1 MTTRLHTTGEEF
13 AMKKLFRADQLGS
26 VTQVSIG
33 LFYDAADALGDD
45 ATVSSIT
52 TEPGGSSYSQQTAAF
67 DGSDFTVQENANGN
81 YEVVIT
87 DQVYDTTD
95 SSQNIDAYFV
105 IVTYQ
110 SDHEGDGKQ
119 SDNLYWTG
127 DLDQEYDLNSVDQ
140 FTLSGAGLELD

>member
-1 MTTRLHTTGEEF
+1 MTTQLHTTGEEF
-13 AMKKLFRADQLGS
+13 AIKKLFRADQLGS
-26 VTQVSIG
+26 VTEVSIG
-33 LFYDAADALGDD
+33 LFYDATDALGDD
-45 ATVSSIT
+45 ATPSSIT
-52 TEPGGSSYSQQTAAF
+52 TEPGGASYSQQTAAF

-110 SDHEGDGKQ
+110 SDHEGDGSQ
-119 SDNLYWTG
+119 NDNLYWTG
-127 DLDQEYDLNSVDQ
+127 NLDQEYDLNSVDQ
-140 FTLSGAGLELD
+140 FTLSGAGLKLD